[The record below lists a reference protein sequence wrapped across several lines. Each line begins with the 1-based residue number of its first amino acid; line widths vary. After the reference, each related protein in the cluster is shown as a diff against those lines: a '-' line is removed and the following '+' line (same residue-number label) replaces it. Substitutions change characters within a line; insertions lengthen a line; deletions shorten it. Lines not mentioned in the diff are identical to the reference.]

1 MSASGITDL
10 ATAWRILCASKWLV
24 ASIVAVFTIGA
35 VAAAF
40 LTRPVY
46 RARVVMIPADSDES
60 PAGLGAMLGNLGGLA
75 ALGGINLGGGDNSVE
90 AIATLKSRQFTENFI
105 SQNQLISRLF
115 YRKWDAENQTWSVT
129 GDEVPTLWD
138 AWLYFDR
145 KVRRVSDDKRS
156 GLVVLEID
164 WIDAAEAAAW
174 ANELV
179 ARLNETMRARML
191 TETDASI
198 RHLEKEL
205 ARTDVVALQ
214 QAISR
219 LIETYVKKQ
228 TVATIRPEF
237 AFRVVDPAAAPDDDD
252 FVRPKRALYLVG
264 GPVAGLLVALFVLL
278 IRDFLRR
285 EMLGQTQAQ

>member
-60 PAGLGAMLGNLGGLA
+60 PASLGAMLGNLGGLA

-90 AIATLKSRQFTENFI
+90 AIAMLRSRQFAEDFI
-105 SQNQLISRLF
+105 SQKQLVPRLF
-115 YRKWDAENQTWSVT
+115 HRKWDSEREAWTVT
-129 GDEVPTLWD
+129 GDDVPTDWD
-138 AWLYFDR
+138 AWRYFDR

-164 WIDAAEAAAW
+164 WIDAAEAATW

-191 TETDASI
+191 AEAGASI
-198 RHLEKEL
+198 RHLEQEL
-205 ARTDVVALQ
+205 ARTNVVALQ

-252 FVRPKRALYLVG
+252 FIRPKRALYLVA
-264 GPVAGLLVALFVLL
+264 GPVAGLLVALFVVLM
-278 IRDFLRR
+278 REFLRR
-285 EMLGQTQAQ
+285 EVLGQTQAQ

>member
-1 MSASGITDL
+1 MSANGNTDL

-35 VAAAF
+35 VAVAF
-40 LTRPVY
+40 LTQPVY
-46 RARVVMIPADSDES
+46 RARVVMIPADADES
-60 PAGLGAMLGNLGGLA
+60 PAGLGAMLGDLGGLA
-75 ALGGINLGGGDNSVE
+75 ALGGINLGGSDISVE
-90 AIATLKSRQFTENFI
+90 AIAMLKSRQFTEDFI
-105 SQNQLISRLF
+105 SQKQLVPRLF
-115 YRKWDAENQTWSVT
+115 HRKWNTEIQAWTVT
-129 GDEVPTLWD
+129 GDDVPTHWD
-138 AWLYFDR
+138 AWRYFDR
-145 KVRRVSDDKRS
+145 KVRRVTEDKKS
-156 GLVVLEID
+156 GVVILEID
-164 WIDAAEAAAW
+164 WIDAAEAAVW
-174 ANELV
+174 ANELI

-191 TETDASI
+191 AEAGASI

-252 FVRPKRALYLVG
+252 FVRPKRALYLVA
-264 GPVAGLLVALFVLL
+264 GPVAGLLVALFVVLM
-278 IRDFLRR
+278 RDFLRR
-285 EMLGQTQAQ
+285 EMLGQTQA